1 MDGCLIAITRA
12 VPASINDC
20 ELTYAQRATIDVER
34 ARRQHAEYIRVL
46 ATSGCDVIEL
56 PEEPQLADSVFVED
70 TALVFDE
77 CAVITRP
84 GAASRRA
91 EIPSMR
97 TALSPYRQLH
107 EINDPG
113 TLDGG
118 DVLRIGRRIFVG
130 ISTRTNRHAV
140 AQLAALLAP
149 YRYEVVSLAV
159 KGALHLKSAVSV
171 VADELLVVDAA
182 AVDPKIFGTPYLEV
196 PPEAANML
204 RLGDTVLCP
213 AVAPVEAARLGRKGL
228 HVLLVDNSELAKAEA
243 GLTCCS
249 LVFNN
254 S

>member
-1 MDGCLIAITRA
+1 LIAITRA

-20 ELTYAQRATIDVER
+20 ELTYAQRTVIDVER

-46 ATSGCDVIEL
+46 SSNGCDVIEL

-77 CAVITRP
+77 CAVIARP

-91 EIPSMR
+91 EIASMR
-97 TALSPYRQLH
+97 AALSPYRQLH
-107 EINDPG
+107 EIRDPG

-118 DVLRIGRRIFVG
+118 DVLRVGRRIFVG
-130 ISTRTNRHAV
+130 ISTRTNHAAV
-140 AQLAALLAP
+140 VQLRSLLVP
-149 YRYEVVSLAV
+149 YRYEVVPVAV

-171 VADELLVVDAA
+171 VADDLLVVDAA
-182 AVDPKIFGTPYLEV
+182 AVDPDIFGTPYLEV
-196 PPEAANML
+196 PADAANML
-204 RLGDTVLCP
+204 RLEDTVLCP
-213 AVAPVEAARLGRKGL
+213 AVAPDVAAGLERKGL
-228 HVLLVDNSELAKAEA
+228 KVVLVDNSELAKAEA